1 MVRDISLSSATTF
14 ITQGTTWAVYMIYIS
29 CIYANVFRAGIYL
42 YSVAMFAIV
51 KPILLYGD
59 RSRENS
65 VGVHH
70 LVVTNGLEVKQ

>member
-1 MVRDISLSSATTF
+1 T
-14 ITQGTTWAVYMIYIS
+14 
-29 CIYANVFRAGIYL
+29 
-42 YSVAMFAIV
+42 MFANV

-70 LVVTNGLEVKQ
+70 LVVTNGVRGKTMSILLLSCPH

>member
-1 MVRDISLSSATTF
+1 MRSGF
-14 ITQGTTWAVYMIYIS
+14 ILYMINYINLPLFKS
-29 CIYANVFRAGIYL
+29 LCDSDIVYL
-42 YSVAMFAIV
+42 YSVAMFAYV